1 MGEGL
6 VKRAAMEV
14 LSMRG
19 GVKWLRNLELCLA
32 DLGWGEV
39 RLETVKEMSSAE
51 VKCMLNDRAW
61 REVNKL
67 WAEELTDQLKL

>member
-1 MGEGL
+1 MAEESGTVPCRPG
-6 VKRAAMEV
+6 M
-14 LSMRG
+14 
-19 GVKWLRNLELCLA
+19 
-32 DLGWGEV
+32 GEV